1 VIGRR
6 RRHRHPGEDA
16 GRPRPRRALVPWRT
30 VGATGATGAADPL
43 PRPVVRLGFADDSTL
58 VLGPD
63 DPLARSLR
71 ALAEALVQPRT

>member
-6 RRHRHPGEDA
+6 KGRRLGEDV
-16 GRPRPRRALVPWRT
+16 RQPRPRRPLVPWRT
-30 VGATGATGAADPL
+30 AGSTGAADVPARPL
-43 PRPVVRLGFADDSTL
+43 VRLGFADDSTL

-71 ALAEALVQPRT
+71 ALAEALVQPPA